1 MCNFPACSLVDSF
14 IALPVIAAERVVR
27 RGQLLSPM
35 ATARVTVLPSLR
47 CLFDDPV
54 EIRVAGLLPQQAV
67 TLRASLVDES
77 GELFQAH
84 ARYRAGSSGELD
96 LSRSPALGGSYLGV
110 EPMGLRWAPM
120 GLLWALR
127 SKAPYKRLAK
137 RNVLTPFCVDLE
149 VYEGHEDMSRLLGK
163 CTNERW
169 FLGEGVKRI
178 SVREGRLKA
187 TLFLPPGPGPFP
199 GLVDLYGSGGGL
211 VEYRA
216 SLLASRG
223 FVTLAL
229 VYMAFEDLPAMPE
242 VLELSYFEEAVNF
255 LQKQP
260 QVKDT
265 GIGVLGLSKGADL
278 ALSMA
283 TFLPGIKAAVSISGS
298 SFNSFIPLQ
307 GDGFTLPAHPYDL
320 GRMKTS
326 DKSGLVDFSDILD
339 DHRDPATWDCRI
351 PLERSLA
358 KFLFL
363 SGLDDKNWQSD
374 LYCQDAPQRLQR
386 YGREA
391 EFCSYSGA
399 GHLLEPPYLP
409 LCQASIHK
417 VLGMFVHWGGQW
429 REHAKA
435 QEDAWCRIQAFFWR
449 HLMDSDIPK
458 GKL

>member
-1 MCNFPACSLVDSF
+1 
-14 IALPVIAAERVVR
+14 
-27 RGQLLSPM
+27 M
-35 ATARVTVLPSLR
+35 AARVSVLPARR

-54 EIRVAGLLPQQAV
+54 QILVAGLQPQQAV

-84 ARYRAGSSGELD
+84 ALYRAGSRGELD

-110 EPMGLRWAPM
+110 EPMGL
-120 GLLWALR
+120 LWTLQ
-127 SKAPYKRLAK
+127 SKTPYKRLAK
-137 RNVLTPFCVDLE
+137 RNVLTPFHVDVE
-149 VYEGHEDMSRLLGK
+149 VYDGHGDMSHLLGK
-163 CTNERW
+163 CTHERW

-178 SVREGRLKA
+178 PVREGRLKA

-199 GLVDLYGSGGGL
+199 GLIDLYGSGGGL

-229 VYMAFEDLPAMPE
+229 AYMAFEDLPPMPE
-242 VLELSYFEEAVNF
+242 ALELSYFEEAVNF
-255 LQKQP
+255 LRKQE

-265 GIGVLGLSKGADL
+265 GIGVLGLSKGGDL

-298 SFNSFIPLQ
+298 SFNSFVPLR
-307 GDGFTLPAHPYDL
+307 GAGFTIPAHPYDL
-320 GRMKTS
+320 QKMKTS
-326 DKSGLVDFSDILD
+326 DEPGVVDFSDILV

-363 SGLDDKNWQSD
+363 SGLDDRNWKSD
-374 LYCQDAPQRLQR
+374 LYCQDAVQRLQR
-386 YGREA
+386 HGREA

-409 LCQASIHK
+409 LCQVSVHK
-417 VLGMFVHWGGQW
+417 VLGMLVHWGGQW

-435 QEDAWCRIQAFFWR
+435 QEDAWRRIQAFFWQ
-449 HLMDSDIPK
+449 HLTDSGIPRSR
-458 GKL
+458 L

>member
-1 MCNFPACSLVDSF
+1 EAMAV
-14 IALPVIAAERVVR
+14 RV
-27 RGQLLSPM
+27 
-35 ATARVTVLPSLR
+35 AVLPSPR
-47 CLFDDPV
+47 CLCDEPV
-54 EIRVAGLLPQQAV
+54 RVRVAGLLPQQRV

-77 GELFQAH
+77 GEQFQAH

-96 LSRSPALGGSYLGV
+96 LSRSPALGGSFSGV
-110 EPMGLRWAPM
+110 EPM

-127 SKAPYKRLAK
+127 AKAPHKRLAK
-137 RNVLTPFCVDLE
+137 RDVLSPFRVDLE
-149 VYEGHEDMSRLLGK
+149 VYEGHGEMRRLLGK
-163 CTNERW
+163 CTHERW
-169 FLGEGVKRI
+169 FIGEGVKRV
-178 SVREGRLKA
+178 SVREGRLRA

-199 GLVDLYGSGGGL
+199 GLIDLYGSGGGL

-223 FVTLAL
+223 FVTLA
-229 VYMAFEDLPAMPE
+229 VAYMAFEDLPAMPE
-242 VLELSYFEEAVNF
+242 VLELDYFEEAVNF
-255 LQKQP
+255 LRKQQ

-298 SFNSFIPLQ
+298 GFNSFIPLR
-307 GDGFTLPAHPYDL
+307 GNGFTIPPHPYDL
-320 GRMKTS
+320 GRIKIS
-326 DKSGLVDFSDILD
+326 DESGLADFSDILD

-351 PLERSLA
+351 PMERSLA

-363 SGLDDKNWQSD
+363 SGLDDMNWKSD
-374 LYCQDAPQRLQR
+374 LYCRDAVERLQQ
-386 YGREA
+386 YGREV

-417 VLGMFVHWGGQW
+417 VLGVFVLWGGQW

-435 QEDAWCRIQAFFWR
+435 QEDAWRRIQAFFWR
-449 HLMDSDIPK
+449 HL
-458 GKL
+458 

>member
-1 MCNFPACSLVDSF
+1 
-14 IALPVIAAERVVR
+14 
-27 RGQLLSPM
+27 M
-35 ATARVTVLPSLR
+35 AVQVMVLPSPK

-54 EIRVAGLLPQQAV
+54 QIRVVGLHPQQAV
-67 TLRASLVDES
+67 TLRTSLVDES

-84 ARYRAGSSGELD
+84 AHYRAGSSGELD
-96 LSRSPALGGSYLGV
+96 LSCSPALGGSYLGV
-110 EPMGLRWAPM
+110 EPMGL
-120 GLLWALR
+120 LWSLQ
-127 SKAPYKRLAK
+127 SKTPYKRLAK

-149 VYEGHEDMSRLLGK
+149 VYQGHGDMNRLLGK

-199 GLVDLYGSGGGL
+199 GLIDLYGSGGGL

-223 FVTLAL
+223 FVTLA
-229 VYMAFEDLPAMPE
+229 VAYMAFEDIPTTPE
-242 VLELSYFEEAVNF
+242 VLELGYFEEAVNF
-255 LQKQP
+255 LRKHQ

-298 SFNSFIPLQ
+298 CFNSFIPLK
-307 GDGFTLPAHPYDL
+307 GNGFTIPPHPYNL
-320 GRMKTS
+320 ERMKIS
-326 DKSGLVDFSDILD
+326 DDSGLVDFSDVLD

-351 PLERSLA
+351 PVERSLA

-363 SGLDDKNWQSD
+363 SGLDDTNWKSD
-374 LYCQDAPQRLQR
+374 LYCQDAVQRLQHF
-386 YGREA
+386 GREA
-391 EFCSYSGA
+391 EFYSYSGA

-409 LCQASIHK
+409 LCRASIHR
-417 VLGMFVHWGGQW
+417 VLGMFVCWGGQW

-435 QEDAWCRIQAFFWR
+435 QEDAWRRIQAFFWQ

-458 GKL
+458 SKL

>member
-1 MCNFPACSLVDSF
+1 
-14 IALPVIAAERVVR
+14 
-27 RGQLLSPM
+27 M
-35 ATARVTVLPSLR
+35 AVQVTVLPSPR

-54 EIRVAGLLPQQAV
+54 QVRVAGLLPQQAV

-84 ARYRAGSSGELD
+84 AHYRAGSSGELD

-110 EPMGLRWAPM
+110 EPMGL
-120 GLLWALR
+120 LWSLK

-149 VYEGHEDMSRLLGK
+149 VYEGHGDMSRLLGK

-178 SVREGRLKA
+178 SVREGHLKA

-199 GLVDLYGSGGGL
+199 GLIDLYGSGGGL

-229 VYMAFEDLPAMPE
+229 AYMAFEDLPAMPE

-255 LQKQP
+255 LRKQQ

-298 SFNSFIPLQ
+298 GFNSFIPLQ
-307 GDGFTLPAHPYDL
+307 GDGFIVPPHPYDL

-326 DKSGLVDFSDILD
+326 DESGLVDFSDILD

-351 PLERSLA
+351 PMERSLA

-363 SGLDDKNWQSD
+363 SGLDDMNWKSD
-374 LYCQDAPQRLQR
+374 LYCQDAVQRLQR
-386 YGREA
+386 YGREV
-391 EFCSYSGA
+391 EFCFYSGA

-417 VLGMFVHWGGQW
+417 VLGVFVHWGGQW
-429 REHAKA
+429 RDHAKA
-435 QEDAWCRIQAFFWR
+435 QEDAWHRIQAFFWK

-458 GKL
+458 SKL

>member
-1 MCNFPACSLVDSF
+1 MSV
-14 IALPVIAAERVVR
+14 RV
-27 RGQLLSPM
+27 S
-35 ATARVTVLPSLR
+35 VLPSPR
-47 CLFDDPV
+47 CLFDAPV
-54 EIRVAGLLPQQAV
+54 RILVAGLQPQQPV
-67 TLRASLVDES
+67 TLRASLVDE
-77 GELFQAH
+77 GGDLFQAH

-96 LSRSPALGGSYLGV
+96 LSRSPALGGSYRGV
-110 EPMGLRWAPM
+110 EPM
-120 GLLWALR
+120 GLLWALQ

-137 RNVLTPFCVDLE
+137 RNVLTPFRVDLG
-149 VYEGHEDMSRLLGK
+149 VYEGHGDGGRLLGK

-169 FLGEGVKRI
+169 FMGEGVKRI

-199 GLVDLYGSGGGL
+199 GLIDLYGSGGGL

-229 VYMAFEDLPAMPE
+229 AYMAFEDLPAMPE
-242 VLELSYFEEAVNF
+242 VLELDYFEEAVKF
-255 LQKQP
+255 LQKQ
-260 QVKDT
+260 QKVKGT

-298 SFNSFIPLQ
+298 GFNSFIPLR
-307 GDGFTLPAHPYDL
+307 GNGFTLPAHPYDL
-320 GRMKTS
+320 GRMKIS
-326 DKSGLVDFSDILD
+326 AESGLADFSDVLD
-339 DHRDPATWDCRI
+339 DHKDPATWDCRI

-363 SGLDDKNWQSD
+363 SGLDDKNWKSD
-374 LYCQDAPQRLQR
+374 LYCRDAVKRLQL
-386 YGREA
+386 YGQEA

-417 VLGMFVHWGGQW
+417 VLGMFVCWGGQW
-429 REHAKA
+429 REHAEA
-435 QEDAWCRIQAFFWR
+435 QEDAWHRIQAFFWQ

-458 GKL
+458 SKL

>member
-1 MCNFPACSLVDSF
+1 A
-14 IALPVIAAERVVR
+14 
-27 RGQLLSPM
+27 GM
-35 ATARVTVLPSLR
+35 AVQVTVLPSPR

-54 EIRVAGLLPQQAV
+54 QIRVSGLLPQQAV
-67 TLRASLVDES
+67 TLRASLEDES

-84 ARYRAGSSGELD
+84 ARYRAESSGELD
-96 LSRSPALGGSYLGV
+96 LSRSQALGGSYSGV
-110 EPMGLRWAPM
+110 EPMGL
-120 GLLWALR
+120 LWSLK

-137 RNVLTPFCVDLE
+137 RNVLTPFCVDFE
-149 VYEGHEDMSRLLGK
+149 VYEGHGDMSRLLGK

-199 GLVDLYGSGGGL
+199 GLIDLYGSGGGL

-229 VYMAFEDLPAMPE
+229 AYMAFEDLPAMPE
-242 VLELSYFEEAVNF
+242 ILELGYFEEAVNF
-255 LQKQP
+255 LQKQQ

-283 TFLPGIKAAVSISGS
+283 TFLPGVKAAVSISGIG
-298 SFNSFIPLQ
+298 FNSFIPLR
-307 GDGFTLPAHPYDL
+307 GDGFTVPPHPYDL
-320 GRMKTS
+320 GRVKTS
-326 DKSGLVDFSDILD
+326 DESGLVDFSDILD
-339 DHRDPATWDCRI
+339 DHRDPATWDCQI
-351 PLERSLA
+351 PMERSSA

-363 SGLDDKNWQSD
+363 SGLDDTNWKSD
-374 LYCQDAPQRLQR
+374 LCCRDAVQRLQR
-386 YGREA
+386 YGREV
-391 EFCSYSGA
+391 EFCSYPGA

-417 VLGMFVHWGGQW
+417 VFGVFVSWGGQW

-435 QEDAWCRIQAFFWR
+435 QEDAWHRIQAFFRR
-449 HLMDSDIPK
+449 HL
-458 GKL
+458 

>member
-1 MCNFPACSLVDSF
+1 A
-14 IALPVIAAERVVR
+14 
-27 RGQLLSPM
+27 GM
-35 ATARVTVLPSLR
+35 AVQVAVLPSPR
-47 CLFDDPV
+47 CLFDAPV
-54 EIRVAGLLPQQAV
+54 QVLVTGLLPQQPV
-67 TLRASLVDES
+67 TLRARLVDES

-84 ARYRAGSSGELD
+84 ARYRAGSGGELD
-96 LSRSPALGGSYLGV
+96 LSRAPALGGSYVGV
-110 EPMGLRWAPM
+110 EPM
-120 GLLWALR
+120 GLLWALQ
-127 SKAPYKRLAK
+127 SEAPYKRLAK
-137 RNVLTPFCVDLE
+137 RDVLTPFRVDLE
-149 VYEGHEDMSRLLGK
+149 VYEGHGDMIRLLGK

-169 FLGEGVKRI
+169 FIGEGVKRI

-199 GLVDLYGSGGGL
+199 GLIDLYGSGGGL

-223 FVTLAL
+223 FVTLA
-229 VYMAFEDLPAMPE
+229 VAYMAFEDLPAMPE
-242 VLELSYFEEAVNF
+242 VLELDYFEEAVKF
-255 LQKQP
+255 LRKQQ

-278 ALSMA
+278 ALSIA

-298 SFNSFIPLQ
+298 GFNSFIPLR
-307 GDGFTLPAHPYDL
+307 GNGFTLPPHPYDL
-320 GRMKTS
+320 GRIKIS
-326 DKSGLVDFSDILD
+326 DESGLADFSDILD

-351 PLERSLA
+351 PMERSLA

-363 SGLDDKNWQSD
+363 SGLDDMNWKSA
-374 LYCQDAPQRLQR
+374 LYCQDAVERLQQC
-386 YGREA
+386 GREV

-435 QEDAWCRIQAFFWR
+435 QEDAWHRIQAFFWQ
-449 HLMDSDIPK
+449 HL
-458 GKL
+458 

>member
-1 MCNFPACSLVDSF
+1 
-14 IALPVIAAERVVR
+14 
-27 RGQLLSPM
+27 M
-35 ATARVTVLPSLR
+35 AVQVTVLPSHR

-54 EIRVAGLLPQQAV
+54 QICVAGLLPQQVV

-84 ARYRAGSSGELD
+84 AHYRAGSNGELD
-96 LSRSPALGGSYLGV
+96 LSHSPSLGGSYSGV
-110 EPMGLRWAPM
+110 EPMGL
-120 GLLWALR
+120 LWSLQ

-137 RNVLTPFCVDLE
+137 RNVLTPFYVEFE
-149 VYEGHEDMSRLLGK
+149 VYEGHMETSCLLGK

-199 GLVDLYGSGGGL
+199 GLIDLYGSGGGL

-229 VYMAFEDLPAMPE
+229 AYMAFEDLPAMPE
-242 VLELSYFEEAVNF
+242 ILELGYFEEAVNF
-255 LQKQP
+255 LRKQ
-260 QVKDT
+260 Q
-265 GIGVLGLSKGADL
+265 
-278 ALSMA
+278 
-283 TFLPGIKAAVSISGS
+283 
-298 SFNSFIPLQ
+298 Q
-307 GDGFTLPAHPYDL
+307 GDGFTVPPHPYDL
-320 GRMKTS
+320 RRMKT
-326 DKSGLVDFSDILD
+326 DDESGLVDFSDILD
-339 DHRDPATWDCRI
+339 DHRDPATWHCRI
-351 PLERSLA
+351 PMERSLA

-363 SGLDDKNWQSD
+363 SGLDDTNWKSD
-374 LYCQDAPQRLQR
+374 LYCRDAVQRLQQH
-386 YGREA
+386 GREV

-417 VLGMFVHWGGQW
+417 VLGVFVHWGGQW

-435 QEDAWCRIQAFFWR
+435 QEDAWHRIQAFFWK
-449 HLMDSDIPK
+449 HLMDSDVPK
-458 GKL
+458 SKL

>member
-1 MCNFPACSLVDSF
+1 QSLRS
-14 IALPVIAAERVVR
+14 I
-27 RGQLLSPM
+27 GQVFRSM
-35 ATARVTVLPSLR
+35 AVQVTVLPSPT

-54 EIRVAGLLPQQAV
+54 QICVTGLLPQQEV
-67 TLRASLVDES
+67 TLRACLVDEG

-96 LSRSPALGGSYLGV
+96 LTCSPALGGSYSGV
-110 EPMGLRWAPM
+110 EPMGL
-120 GLLWALR
+120 LWSLR
-127 SKAPYKRLAK
+127 SKTPYKRLAK

-149 VYEGHEDMSRLLGK
+149 VYEGHGDMSRLLGK
-163 CTNERW
+163 CTHERS

-199 GLVDLYGSGGGL
+199 GLIDLYGSGGGL

-223 FVTLAL
+223 FVTLA
-229 VYMAFEDLPAMPE
+229 VAYMAFEDLPAMPE
-242 VLELSYFEEAVNF
+242 ILELDYFEEAVRF
-255 LQKQP
+255 LQKQQ

-298 SFNSFIPLQ
+298 GFNSFIPLR
-307 GDGFTLPAHPYDL
+307 GNGFTIPPHPYDL

-326 DKSGLVDFSDILD
+326 NESDLVDFSEILD
-339 DHRDPATWDCRI
+339 DHRDPATWHCRI

-363 SGLDDKNWQSD
+363 SGLDDMNWKSD
-374 LYCQDAPQRLQR
+374 LYCQDAVQRLR
-386 YGREA
+386 HCGRKV

-417 VLGMFVHWGGQW
+417 VLGLFVQWGGQW

-435 QEDAWCRIQAFFWR
+435 QEDAWHRIQAFFWQ

-458 GKL
+458 SNL

>member
-1 MCNFPACSLVDSF
+1 MSV
-14 IALPVIAAERVVR
+14 
-27 RGQLLSPM
+27 Q
-35 ATARVTVLPSLR
+35 VTVLPSPR

-54 EIRVAGLLPQQAV
+54 QICVAGLQPQQAV

-84 ARYRAGSSGELD
+84 AHYRAGNSGELD
-96 LSRSPALGGSYLGV
+96 LSCSPALGGSYSGV
-110 EPMGLRWAPM
+110 EPMGL
-120 GLLWALR
+120 LWSLQ
-127 SKAPYKRLAK
+127 SKTPYKRLAK

-149 VYEGHEDMSRLLGK
+149 VYEGHGDMNHLLGK

-187 TLFLPPGPGPFP
+187 TLFLPPATLDAQSRAGRSRRCPGRTKRP
-199 GLVDLYGSGGGL
+199 LVFGRAVRCDGSSHGARNG
-211 VEYRA
+211 
-216 SLLASRG
+216 
-223 FVTLAL
+223 
-229 VYMAFEDLPAMPE
+229 
-242 VLELSYFEEAVNF
+242 
-255 LQKQP
+255 K
-260 QVKDT
+260 VKDT
-265 GIGVLGLSKGADL
+265 GIGVLGLSKGGDL

-298 SFNSFIPLQ
+298 CFNSFIPLR
-307 GDGFTLPAHPYDL
+307 GDGFTVPPHPYDL

-326 DKSGLVDFSDILD
+326 DESGLVDFSDVPD
-339 DHRDPATWDCRI
+339 DHRDPATWNCRI
-351 PLERSLA
+351 PMERSLA
-358 KFLFL
+358 KFLLL
-363 SGLDDKNWQSD
+363 SGMDDTNWKSD
-374 LYCQDAPQRLQR
+374 LYCRDAVQRLQQH
-386 YGREA
+386 GREV

-417 VLGMFVHWGGQW
+417 VLGVFVHWGGQW

-435 QEDAWCRIQAFFWR
+435 QEDAWHRIQAFFWQ

-458 GKL
+458 SKL